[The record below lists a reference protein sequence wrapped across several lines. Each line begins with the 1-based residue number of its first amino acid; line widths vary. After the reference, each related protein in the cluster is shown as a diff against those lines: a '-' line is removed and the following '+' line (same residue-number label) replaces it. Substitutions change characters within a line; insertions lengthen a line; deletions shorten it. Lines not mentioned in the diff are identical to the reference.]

1 MILFSFGFL
10 LVLAIIFGSS
20 YIICSTK
27 SFIKKTIIMCLIF
40 NISLTS
46 AIILSSIISIEAA
59 LSISMLLVPLM
70 LFITWWCIK
79 EIKEYG
85 RKNYKN

>member
-10 LVLAIIFGSS
+10 GVLVIIFGSS
-20 YIICSTK
+20 YIICSNK

-46 AIILSSIISIEAA
+46 AIILSSIISMEAA

-85 RKNYKN
+85 RKNCKN